1 MCETKTSEIGSHPP
15 SALTV
20 ASLQETIALS
30 KPVLPTE
37 ASESKNSQQFSY
49 VDSKLQKIQRR
60 LLEVHSACEQVVR
73 LHVHGHSKENQ
84 SKQQSELLGLYK
96 QNTQWLFQLLIE
108 AISRI
113 VQLQTCS
120 ASPLPRE
127 EAPSKEPMAPA
138 IPSPLQEKPIEEGE
152 APKLSE
158 RLDCYEKQ
166 IQALEKIIQQQ
177 TETIEQASSKEA
189 KAEMEKEQKE
199 GEDQHAEAAA
209 LFSVA
214 LDGTFSNVGSRSD
227 GESEPGDSDSSFG
240 RRACATGTD
249 YAIHSMVSVEKENPS
264 RASSVGFARSQEI

>member
-1 MCETKTSEIGSHPP
+1 M
-15 SALTV
+15 
-20 ASLQETIALS
+20 
-30 KPVLPTE
+30 
-37 ASESKNSQQFSY
+37 
-49 VDSKLQKIQRR
+49 
-60 LLEVHSACEQVVR
+60 
-73 LHVHGHSKENQ
+73 
-84 SKQQSELLGLYK
+84 
-96 QNTQWLFQLLIE
+96 
-108 AISRI
+108 
-113 VQLQTCS
+113 QLQTCS

-138 IPSPLQEKPIEEGE
+138 IPFPLQEKPIEEDE

-158 RLDCYEKQ
+158 RVDCYEKQ

-214 LDGTFSNVGSRSD
+214 LDGTISNVGSRSD
-227 GESEPGDSDSSFG
+227 GESKPGDSDSSFG

-264 RASSVGFARSQEI
+264 RASSVGFDRSQEI